1 MVALVNSWYVD
12 ENGNKWDADSETAE
26 SAEAK
31 SKTLVDCSGC
41 SGCIDCSGCIG
52 CRDCSGCI
60 GCRDCRNCSCCSG
73 CRDCIDCSGCR
84 DCIDCSGCIGC
95 RDCIDCIG
103 CSCCR
108 DFKINPQRIVSAKIG
123 SRNDNSVIYWV
134 DENVQVVCG
143 CFRGNI
149 PEFKQAI
156 VKMHSGTEHET
167 AYLKWVSAVEIYMEA
182 VK

>member
-1 MVALVNSWYVD
+1 MVALVNSWYFD

-31 SKTLVDCSGC
+31 SKTLVDCRGC
-41 SGCIDCSGCIG
+41 SGCIDCRD
-52 CRDCSGCI
+52 CRDCSC
-60 GCRDCRNCSCCSG
+60 
-73 CRDCIDCSGCR
+73 CRDCIDCSGC
-84 DCIDCSGCIGC
+84 SGC

-149 PEFKQAI
+149 PEFKNAI
-156 VKMHSGTEHET
+156 AKMHSGTEHET